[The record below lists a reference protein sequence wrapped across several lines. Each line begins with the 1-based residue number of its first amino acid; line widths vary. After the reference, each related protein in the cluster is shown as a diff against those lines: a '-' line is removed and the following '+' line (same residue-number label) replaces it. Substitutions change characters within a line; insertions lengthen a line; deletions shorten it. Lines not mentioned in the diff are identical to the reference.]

1 MAAMVTW
8 KFSVNIETSEMTTMM
23 IMRSPRCRT

>member
-8 KFSVNIETSEMTTMM
+8 KFSVSIETSEMTTMM
-23 IMRSPRCRT
+23 IMMSPRCST